1 MAKVRNEEVTA
12 NIYESIAMYLQE
24 VFDGANEYPISD
36 MVSAILDKVL
46 DYMDKHFKVE
56 LYTDDEDTVIDDYVI
71 IAVKHVIEEKL
82 FSDD

>member
-1 MAKVRNEEVTA
+1 MAKVRNGEVTA
-12 NIYESIAMYLQE
+12 NIYESVAMYLQE

-36 MVSAILDKVL
+36 IADAILDKVL
-46 DYMDKHFKVE
+46 NYMDKHFKVE

-71 IAVKHVIEEKL
+71 IAVKHVMEEKL

>member
-36 MVSAILDKVL
+36 MASAIFDKVL
-46 DYMDKHFKVE
+46 NYMDKHFKVE

-71 IAVKHVIEEKL
+71 IAVKHVMEEKL